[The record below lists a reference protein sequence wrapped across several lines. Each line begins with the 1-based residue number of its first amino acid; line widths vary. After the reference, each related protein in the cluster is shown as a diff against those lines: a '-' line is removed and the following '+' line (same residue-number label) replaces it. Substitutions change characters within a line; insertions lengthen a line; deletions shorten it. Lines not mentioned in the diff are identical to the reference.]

1 MSLDKYYGK
10 KVRIVTKNG
19 KIFEGRV
26 TDYFY
31 PEDNEP
37 EEESIAIRC
46 ENGPL
51 TGKSVEFPEHDIVS
65 IQIISD

>member
-1 MSLDKYYGK
+1 MSLKKYYGK
-10 KVRIVTKNG
+10 KVRILADNEKS
-19 KIFEGRV
+19 FEGKV

-46 ENGPL
+46 MKGSLEGI
-51 TGKSVEFPEHDIVS
+51 SVEFRESEIQS
-65 IQIISD
+65 IEVIE

>member
-1 MSLDKYYGK
+1 MSLNKYYGK
-10 KVRIVTKNG
+10 KVRIIAQNG
-19 KIFEGRV
+19 KSFEGKV

-46 ENGPL
+46 EKGSL
-51 TGKSVEFPEHDIVS
+51 VGKSVEFPKHDIVS
-65 IQIISD
+65 IETIS

>member
-1 MSLDKYYGK
+1 MSLNEYYGK
-10 KVRIVTKNG
+10 KVRIVAQNG
-19 KIFEGRV
+19 KTFEGKV

-46 ENGPL
+46 ENSSL
-51 TGKSVEFPEHDIVS
+51 SGKSVEFPEHDIVS
-65 IQIISD
+65 IEILF

>member
-1 MSLDKYYGK
+1 MSLNKYYGK
-10 KVRIVTKNG
+10 DVRIIAENG
-19 KIFEGRV
+19 KAFEGKV

-46 ENGPL
+46 TKGSL
-51 TGKSVEFPEHDIVS
+51 VGKSVEFPEHDIKS
-65 IQIISD
+65 IEIIS

>member
-1 MSLDKYYGK
+1 MSLNEYYEK
-10 KVRIVTKNG
+10 KVRIVSKNG
-19 KIFEGRV
+19 ERFEGKV

-51 TGKSVEFPEHDIVS
+51 IGKSVEFPEHDIAS
-65 IQIISD
+65 IQIIS

>member
-1 MSLDKYYGK
+1 MSLKKYYGK
-10 KVRIVTKNG
+10 KVRILADNEKS
-19 KIFEGRV
+19 FEGKV

-46 ENGPL
+46 TKGFLE
-51 TGKSVEFPEHDIVS
+51 GKSVEFRESEIQS
-65 IQIISD
+65 IEVIE

>member
-1 MSLDKYYGK
+1 MSLKKYYGK
-10 KVRIVTKNG
+10 KVRILSNNKEL
-19 KIFEGRV
+19 FEGKV

-46 ENGPL
+46 IKGPL
-51 TGKSVEFPEHDIVS
+51 KEKSVEFRETDIQS
-65 IQIISD
+65 IEVISE